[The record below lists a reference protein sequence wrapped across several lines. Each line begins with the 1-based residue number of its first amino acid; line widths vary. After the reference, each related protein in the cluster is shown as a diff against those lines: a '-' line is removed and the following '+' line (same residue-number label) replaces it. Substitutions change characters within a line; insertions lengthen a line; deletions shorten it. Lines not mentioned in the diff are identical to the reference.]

1 VNIPKLFEGAVRRVL
16 RDNSADAL
24 PRIRTW
30 QQIDADADWTPAEDR
45 VFPLISIIATPPQIS
60 DDDGATLACS
70 VAVLAA
76 THVEDDPTHERLSK
90 YYDTIQTH
98 LDNLYSQFRSG
109 TAGVERNSFDA
120 HLTEQAVLGDPT
132 ISVGGFTLAEPLA
145 PYDDGGAQ
153 FTGLVLVVHYSRSD
167 F

>member
-1 VNIPKLFEGAVRRVL
+1 MRRVL

-30 QQIDADADWTPAEDR
+30 QQIDAEADWTPAEDR
-45 VFPLISIIATPPQIS
+45 VFPVLSITATPPQIS
-60 DDDGATLACS
+60 DEDGATLECS
-70 VAVLAA
+70 VEVSVA
-76 THVEDDPTHERLSK
+76 THVEDDPAHERLSK

-98 LDNLYSQFRSG
+98 LDNLYAQFRSG

-120 HLTEQAVLGDPT
+120 HLTEQTVLGDPT
-132 ISVGGFTLAEPLA
+132 ISVGGFTLTAPLR
-145 PYDDGGAQ
+145 PYDEGGGQ
-153 FTGLVLVVHYSRSD
+153 YTGLVLVVHYSRSD